1 MQFWRKP
8 LEGQEPD
15 KQEPE
20 RSKPEGQKP
29 DKQEKG
35 SQKPEGQKPD
45 KQQPEKK
52 RLGKNQA
59 EKKRPEK
66 KKAGTGS
73 WKADRRLLI
82 KAAACAAVVFA
93 LGILFELFC
102 NLPLIQNKGEGNF
115 EIPLSQTEYEGFELR
130 TAENGSQAL
139 VLTEEVGRIHI
150 PVGEFI
156 GKLACSYEY
165 EGLLNLTAEAHVENE
180 YGEVRER
187 DSIKIQDRNPKTNK
201 TTWLNIRRAG
211 RGSSSRDS
219 PTSTFPPCPW
229 LSQDF
234 LQ

>member
-130 TAENGSQAL
+130 TAERQPGS
-139 VLTEEVGRIHI
+139 
-150 PVGEFI
+150 
-156 GKLACSYEY
+156 
-165 EGLLNLTAEAHVENE
+165 
-180 YGEVRER
+180 
-187 DSIKIQDRNPKTNK
+187 
-201 TTWLNIRRAG
+201 
-211 RGSSSRDS
+211 
-219 PTSTFPPCPW
+219 CP
-229 LSQDF
+229 D
-234 LQ
+234 